1 MSPVAST
8 CDKRCDKH
16 WAIRNEKY
24 LNLFIPMLAYWVHCN
39 CTRLL
44 WASIIPLTGIISKFY
59 LEHAPTRLQKK
70 NSRISPAFQLQQRWG
85 VVEGFS
91 NPEEFRQHFNFNK
104 DEASLRAFPI
114 QKNFASISTS
124 TKMRRR
130 WGVFQSRRISPAFQ
144 LQQRWGVV
152 EGFSNL
158 EEFRQHFNFNKDEA
172 SLRAYPIQS
181 PPVDPLTRLHNRS
194 PEGPDPPQ
202 SMSRN
207 FLELAGCWS
216 IRKKS
221 VVHDGCTKKCDWQ
234 GYFPHFNPPS
244 SYHSV
249 SEWCM

>member
-70 NSRISPAFQLQQRWG
+70 NS
-85 VVEGFS
+85 
-91 NPEEFRQHFNFNK
+91 
-104 DEASLRAFPI
+104 
-114 QKNFASISTS
+114 
-124 TKMRRR
+124 
-130 WGVFQSRRISPAFQ
+130 RISPAFQ